1 MNDER
6 TPEQIRKIK
15 EYSKKAR
22 AGTATSWRP
31 KAYYWRTLEEA
42 AEVKRIIREEYRA
55 KLRRQAKADDEAD
68 EK

>member
-31 KAYYWRTLEEA
+31 KAYYWRTPEEA
-42 AEVKRIIREEYRA
+42 AEVKRKIREEYKARM
-55 KLRRQAKADDEAD
+55 RRQADSDDGAD